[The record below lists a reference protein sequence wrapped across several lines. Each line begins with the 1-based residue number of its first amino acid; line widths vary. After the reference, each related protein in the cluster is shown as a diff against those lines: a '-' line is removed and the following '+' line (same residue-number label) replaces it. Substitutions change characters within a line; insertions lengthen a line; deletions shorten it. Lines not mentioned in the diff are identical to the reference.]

1 MTRRNRL
8 RVAVAA
14 LAAVVAL
21 GACGSDTVV
30 REVEKVD
37 IEDASLVIQD
47 MGDRLTI
54 IDVRTADEFAAGHL
68 EGAVNLDLEG
78 GQFSSLIE
86 ALPKNGAYLVYCHT
100 GRRSALAADAMVK
113 AGFTN
118 VRDMGGIADWEAAG
132 LPVVT
137 G

>member
-1 MTRRNRL
+1 ML
-8 RVAVAA
+8 RGVRVLVALSAVMA
-14 LAAVVAL
+14 LA
-21 GACGSDTVV
+21 GCGNDPVV
-30 REVEKVD
+30 RDVEKVSV
-37 IEDASLVIQD
+37 EDASLVIED
-47 MGDRLTI
+47 MGDRLTV
-54 IDVRTADEFAAGHL
+54 IDVRTPEEFAAGHL

-78 GQFSSLIE
+78 GQFSALIE
-86 ALPKNGAYLVYCHT
+86 DLPKNEAYLVYCHT
-100 GRRSALAADAMVK
+100 GRRSAIAADTMVE